1 MVRGFKGMSMRMRLH
16 IRPIIAALIAALA
29 VPALHQAASAQAP
42 QPKPAPKPAAPQPA
56 NDLKPAFDALKA
68 GDYAKAERILL
79 PMAERKDMRAQFMLG
94 AEVYG
99 FEKSPL
105 YNPAKGVPLLRDA
118 AERGFPRAQALYGAA
133 LAAGEGT
140 AQDKVEAYKF
150 LALASRQQVP
160 GTESMLDGL
169 AKDMSDDEIERA
181 KKAAN
186 AFTPRK

>member
-1 MVRGFKGMSMRMRLH
+1 MRLH
-16 IRPIIAALIAALA
+16 FRPIVVAMIAVLA
-29 VPALHQAASAQAP
+29 VPTLHQAASAQAP
-42 QPKPAPKPAAPQPA
+42 QPKPAPKSAAPQPA

-79 PMAERKDMRAQFMLG
+79 PMADRKDMRAQFMLG

-99 FEKSPL
+99 FQKSPL

-140 AQDKVEAYKF
+140 TQDKVEAYKF

-160 GTESMLDGL
+160 GTEAMLDGL
-169 AKDMSDDEIERA
+169 AKEMTDDEVERA
-181 KKAAN
+181 KASAN
-186 AFTPRK
+186 AFVPRK